1 MKILSISV
9 DKDAIK
15 QLDAAQKRLGIKSR
29 SKLLRNAILN
39 MLKEYDTLDSLS
51 GNVESIFLLTYKES
65 EKNHVSDMLHRFE
78 DYIKTD
84 LHQHR
89 HGTCIDVLNV
99 EASANTTRA
108 LFAALKKSKCIYS
121 VTYSI
126 IKETKSGKK

>member
-1 MKILSISV
+1 MRILSISI
-9 DKDAIK
+9 DKEAMR
-15 QLDAAQKRLGIKSR
+15 QLDAVQKQLGIKSR

-39 MLKEYDTLDSLS
+39 MLKEYETLDSLS
-51 GNVESIFLLTYKES
+51 GNIEVIFLLTYKES

-99 EASANTTRA
+99 EANAKTTRE
-108 LFAALKKSKCIYS
+108 LFAALKGSKCIYS
-121 VTYSI
+121 VTYSV
-126 IKETKSGKK
+126 IKDTKK